1 MANTLAQSLIVGGSG
16 SLSTLGNVLTI
27 GSLVISVLLLLV
39 LLGALIPGI
48 RYLGE
53 IGTVLESFFS
63 LHLMLAAVV
72 CGLCSYIGFRIGGI
86 GGQSVALLGVALAL
100 INVIGF
106 CVPLVSFIRKSAIY
120 QTTIS
125 WGRHLA
131 GGFSLGRANAA
142 KAVQFA
148 TTPDGKSLFMEIS
161 TPHNFRDEQALTPVV
176 LIHGGGFVA
185 GTRNEEPAWNRFY
198 TDRGYV
204 VFDVD
209 YRLATATYHTWD
221 KAAAD
226 IAAAILWIGSHTSD
240 YNVDMSKLL
249 LVGGSAGGALA
260 LQVAY
265 GIADGTL
272 QPYVSGPLPHP
283 KAVVAIFPAPDITA
297 IWNTTNRFLGLRT
310 HSVCEKYIGGSPQD
324 FPQAYATVDVPHHVS
339 SHSPP
344 TLVIAGQHDHVI
356 PYQSQVQFV
365 DVLAKKGAPHEFI
378 SLPFTDHFSLFRPAG
393 LSGQIAFQAVDRFL
407 DTYAK

>member
-1 MANTLAQSLIVGGSG
+1 MSNTLDQLVTVGGSG
-16 SLSTLGNVLTI
+16 SLSTLGYLLTF
-27 GSLVISVLLLLV
+27 GSLAISVLLLLV
-39 LLGALIPGI
+39 LLGVVVPGI

-63 LHLMLAAVV
+63 LYLILAAGI
-72 CGLCSYIGFRIGGI
+72 CGLCSYAGFRITGESI
-86 GGQSVALLGVALAL
+86 ALLGVALAL

-106 CVPLVSFIRKSAIY
+106 CIPLVSFIRSSAVY

-131 GGFSLGRANAA
+131 GGFSVGRANAA
-142 KAVQFA
+142 RAVQFA
-148 TTPDGKSLFMEIS
+148 TTPDGKALSMEIS
-161 TPHNFRDEQALTPVV
+161 TPRDYRDKQTLTPVV
-176 LIHGGGFVA
+176 LIHGGGFIA

-198 TDRGYV
+198 TGRGYV

-226 IAAAILWIGSHTSD
+226 IAAAILWIGNHAVD
-240 YNVDMSKLL
+240 YSVDMSKLL

-265 GIADGTL
+265 GIAEGTL
-272 QPYVSGPLPHP
+272 QTYEPGLLPLP

-297 IWNTTNRFLGLRT
+297 IWDSTTRFLGLVS
-310 HSVCEKYIGGSPQD
+310 HSVCDKYVGGSPQD
-324 FPQAYATVDVPHHVS
+324 FPQAYATVDVARHVS

-365 DVLAKKGAPHEFI
+365 DVLAKNGVPHEFI

-393 LSGQIAFQAVDRFL
+393 LSGQIAFQAVGRFL